1 MSRNFILYKF
11 DLLSIVLVSILIISG
26 LINIYSTTYVSDSEM
41 FSLSN
46 PFGKQLLFILF
57 SAQLF
62 WTILFIKGK
71 FFQKYSS
78 LMYLFMTITLI
89 LVLFFGNEIKGA
101 SSWFSFFG
109 FSFQPSEFM
118 KPVTGLVLA
127 KFLSN
132 IHSDLKTTKVQFYSF
147 IIVFIPISLIILQ
160 PDPGTALI
168 YFSFF
173 FVLYIVGLPSIYMNV
188 FIISVL
194 LFLITILFKKN
205 DIILVITI
213 LTALLGL
220 IFLYRKIRIGR
231 LLFLSIS
238 SIIFIIFVDI
248 IYNNI
253 FEKRH
258 RDRFEVVLGIT
269 EDNRGIGY
277 NTNQSQLAFKSGG
290 LSGEGFLNGSQ
301 TKGNFVPEQHSDYIF
316 ATIGEEWGFIGT
328 FSIILIY
335 TLLIMRMINRAN
347 KHRNIFNKIF
357 IYSVASIFFF
367 QFSINISMVLGVFP
381 TVGIPLPF
389 ISYGGSS
396 MVASILLFAGYIKF
410 DSYKKE
416 KW

>member
-62 WTILFIKGK
+62 WTILFLKGK

-78 LMYLFMTITLI
+78 LMYLFMTIILI

-269 EDNRGIGY
+269 VDNRGIGY

>member
-62 WTILFIKGK
+62 WTILFLKGK

-277 NTNQSQLAFKSGG
+277 NTYQSQLAFKSGG